1 MLDIHSRLARLKR
14 PKLLVRAMRFGVDD
28 YRRDAALPRLLHED
42 ALPRHAEALM
52 RLFEIEE
59 DMNTARQVR
68 AGDYSVAEHVEVL
81 IAIAGEARLMQAV
94 TPIR

>member
-28 YRRDAALPRLLHED
+28 YRREAALPRLLHDER
-42 ALPRHAEALM
+42 LPRHAEALI

-59 DMNTARQVR
+59 EMNAARENR
-68 AGDYSVAEHVEVL
+68 MGDYSAARHVEIL

-94 TPIR
+94 TPVT